1 LDFIGGK
8 THASKL
14 LKILELLLVL
24 DELPVRNEAVI
35 TFKAILSQ
43 LNPADFESELMDM
56 ILKLG
61 GNEYMNQKQSA
72 INLIPSVYLFVGSN
86 NKALLIK

>member
-1 LDFIGGK
+1 M
-8 THASKL
+8 
-14 LKILELLLVL
+14 LLVL

-43 LNPADFESELMDM
+43 INPTEFESELMEL

-72 INLIPSVYLFVGSN
+72 INLIPSVYLYVNSTNKSN
-86 NKALLIK
+86 LTK

>member
-1 LDFIGGK
+1 
-8 THASKL
+8 
-14 LKILELLLVL
+14 LLLVL

-43 LNPADFESELMDM
+43 INPTEFESELMEL

-72 INLIPSVYLFVGSN
+72 INLIPSVYLYVNSTNKSN
-86 NKALLIK
+86 LTK